1 VILVYKVGVVGPE
14 LSIERILEVAR
25 EFEKKIMFLPFPY
38 KQAIETKEIVL
49 QHRKDVDA
57 WLFSGPIPYAIAKGV
72 IGEDDS
78 LHGILSWETGLY
90 NSLISLLLQKK
101 AGFKQISIDL
111 PDAIHTR
118 EVRQLDAPIK
128 NLLIQQFPADVN
140 EQDVYRFHSELWEKG
155 DIDGVLT
162 CYPNVKEQLEQKG
175 IPVSWIT
182 TTRLGTKQTL
192 VSLSEK
198 AKAHYYQNTQVAICF
213 IEVEKPD
220 IERVK
225 EELLYDIQSAELKME
240 EALLRVSRQLNGSFQ
255 KAGKGDYMIFS
266 SRGDVT
272 NHIHI
277 LQVTIQKMH
286 DQWKRPIAAGVGFG
300 DSVLKAEYNA
310 RKAVQRSRASH
321 QNMIVI
327 VDEQGKVEEYRS
339 NQEIVSY
346 ISKSDEPEIVHKLT
360 KFQIS
365 VQLYNKIRSYVEQKQ
380 WDTFTSRDIAIELGM
395 SFRNSQRILLGLRKA
410 GLVEEVGETK
420 SSDKGRPMKLY
431 RFHS

>member
-1 VILVYKVGVVGPE
+1 MYKVGVVGPE

-25 EFEKKIMFLPFPY
+25 EFEKNIKFLPFPY

-49 QHRKDVDA
+49 QHKLDVDV

-72 IGEDDS
+72 LGNDDS

-90 NSLISLLLQKK
+90 NSLISLLLQKNE
-101 AGFKQISIDL
+101 GFKQISIDL
-111 PDAIHTR
+111 PDAINAA
-118 EVRQLDAPIK
+118 EVRQLDVPIK
-128 NLLIQQFPADVN
+128 NLLVQQFPADVN
-140 EQDVYRFHSELWEKG
+140 EQDIYMFHNQLWEKG
-155 DIDGVLT
+155 KIDGVLT

-213 IEVEKPD
+213 IEAEKPD
-220 IERVK
+220 LERIK

-255 KAGKGDYMIFS
+255 RAGKGDYMIFS

-272 NHIHI
+272 HHIHI
-277 LQVTIQKMH
+277 LQETIQKMH
-286 DQWKRPIAAGVGFG
+286 DQWKLPIAAGVGFG

-310 RKAVQRSRASH
+310 RKAVQRSRGAH

-327 VDEQGKVEEYRS
+327 VDEQGIVEEYRS

-346 ISKSDEPEIVHKLT
+346 TSKSDEPEIVQKLSEV
-360 KFQIS
+360 QIS
-365 VQLYNKIRSYVEQKQ
+365 VQLYNKMRSYVEQKQ

-395 SFRNSQRILLGLRKA
+395 SFRNSQRILLGLRKT